1 MRLEAERISNKI
13 RKPIVDFACKTA
25 WSEPY
30 VFEMNKNADGKCV
43 FLRDNS
49 CSIYMMRPLICEFY
63 PFELRANRTNGHVF
77 SFTDEC
83 PCIGD
88 GPKLNGQYFERL
100 FDKSIALMRRARNSA
115 T

>member
-1 MRLEAERISNKI
+1 MKLEAARISNKI
-13 RKPIVDFACKTA
+13 RKPIVDFAGKTA
-25 WSEPY
+25 GSEPY

-49 CSIYMMRPLICEFY
+49 CSIYRMRPLICAFY

-77 SFTDEC
+77 SYTDEC
-83 PCIGD
+83 PCIGN
-88 GPKLNGQYFERL
+88 GPKLKVEYFERL
-100 FDKSIALMRRARNSA
+100 FAKSKALMRRTRNSA